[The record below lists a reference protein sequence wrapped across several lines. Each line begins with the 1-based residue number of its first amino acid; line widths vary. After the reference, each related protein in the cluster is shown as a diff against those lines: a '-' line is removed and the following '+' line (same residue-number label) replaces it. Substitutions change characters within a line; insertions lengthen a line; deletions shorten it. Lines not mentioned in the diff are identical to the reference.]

1 MATKVKRLR
10 NGAGIVFFVASEPDR
25 KGNYRQYTAEE
36 VARGQFEIVESAT
49 AESILRESDGWVKV
63 PRKSKFAEDDSQEVA
78 GVAHSLT
85 ARGFVQSSSTSGLPI
100 GAGTWKRGDLTV
112 LVATNGSWKC
122 GKSVGK
128 NCHELDSLLDSQFP
142 QESTQ
147 DRLRAA
153 FENFLPPAEAAL
165 AARGPMENG
174 TDIDVQL
181 RGKALMDRLGIDL
194 MEPQL

>member
-1 MATKVKRLR
+1 MATKVNRLR
-10 NGAGIVFFVASEPDR
+10 NGAGGVFFVASEPDR
-25 KGNYRQYTAEE
+25 KGNYKQYSAEE
-36 VARGQFEIVESAT
+36 VSAGQFEVIESAT

-63 PRKSKFAEDDSQEVA
+63 PRKNRFAEDDSQEVA

-85 ARGFVQSSSTSGLPI
+85 ARGFVQSTTSGS
-100 GAGTWKRGDLTV
+100 GTWKRGDVTV
-112 LVATNGSWKC
+112 LVGTNGSWKC

-128 NCHELDSLLDSQFP
+128 NCHDLNSLLDSQYP

-174 TDIDVQL
+174 SDISSQL
-181 RGKALMDRLGIDL
+181 RGNALMNRLRFDL
-194 MEPQL
+194 MEPQR